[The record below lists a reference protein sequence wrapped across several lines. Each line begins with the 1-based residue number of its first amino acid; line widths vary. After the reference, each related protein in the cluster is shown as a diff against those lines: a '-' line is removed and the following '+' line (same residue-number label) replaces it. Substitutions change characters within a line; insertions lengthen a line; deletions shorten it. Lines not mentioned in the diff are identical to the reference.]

1 MKPDL
6 AAQQWRMQFRH
17 LGWCTGMIA
26 RLRRHADQIN
36 GDRLSGEQ
44 PEMTGRAA
52 ITQQHQSPRAWEL
65 TRPLSAQHGCGGR
78 LPEMLRGG
86 KKGVGGSQ
94 WIPPTARLRRRPS
107 RAITAP
113 FSLTDSRTQPL
124 DPMASPIPLDSELL
138 PN

>member
-6 AAQQWRMQFRH
+6 ASQQWGMQFRH
-17 LGWCTGMIA
+17 LGGCTGMIE

-36 GDRLSGEQ
+36 GDWLSGEQ

-52 ITQQHQSPRAWEL
+52 VAQQHQSPRAREL
-65 TRPLSAQHGCGGR
+65 TRALSAQHRCGGR
-78 LPEMLRGG
+78 LPEMIGG
-86 KKGVGGSQ
+86 LKKGVGGSQ
-94 WIPPTARLRRRPS
+94 WIPPTARLWRRPS

-113 FSLTDSRTQPL
+113 FSLTDSRTHPL
-124 DPMASPIPLDSELL
+124 EPMVSPIPLEREML

>member
-6 AAQQWRMQFRH
+6 ASQKWGMQFRH
-17 LGWCTGMIA
+17 LGRRTGMIE
-26 RLRRHADQIN
+26 RLRCHADQIN
-36 GDRLSGEQ
+36 SDGLSGEQ

-52 ITQQHQSPRAWEL
+52 ITEQHQAPRAREL
-65 TRPLSAQHGCGGR
+65 TRTLPAQHGCGGR

-86 KKGVGGSQ
+86 KKGVGSCQ
-94 WIPPTARLRRRPS
+94 WIPPTDRLWRRPL

-113 FSLTDSRTQPL
+113 FSLTDSRTHPL
-124 DPMASPIPLDSELL
+124 DPMVSPIPLEREIL